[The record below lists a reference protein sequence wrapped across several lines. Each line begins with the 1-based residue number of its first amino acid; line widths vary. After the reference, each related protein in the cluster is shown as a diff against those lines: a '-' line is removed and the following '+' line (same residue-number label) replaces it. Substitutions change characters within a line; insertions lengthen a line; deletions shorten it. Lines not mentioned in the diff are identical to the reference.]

1 MNIIFVSNKMA
12 KAKTLSVLQVSMI
25 VLALTLVPLFIGLML
40 IVPQEAPAQQGGKT
54 LMLAQIK
61 NAFTNRQKHLDASIR

>member
-25 VLALTLVPLFIGLML
+25 VLALTLVPLFIGLMM
-40 IVPQEAPAQQGGKT
+40 IVPQEAPAQQG
-54 LMLAQIK
+54 
-61 NAFTNRQKHLDASIR
+61 